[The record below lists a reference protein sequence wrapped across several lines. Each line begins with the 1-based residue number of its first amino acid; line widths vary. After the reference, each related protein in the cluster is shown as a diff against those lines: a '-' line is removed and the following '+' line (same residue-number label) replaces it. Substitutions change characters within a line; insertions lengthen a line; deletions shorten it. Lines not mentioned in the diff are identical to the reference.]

1 MSTCCG
7 CSRLRRLRR
16 RGSARRP
23 RWRGSHRAL
32 QCPSLRRAERC
43 LLGARVFGSRHPS
56 LIMKRPKVVKRP
68 NKVYLGERPR
78 ELLLVLWTCHL
89 RLRERRGTVGS
100 GEPCKRGV
108 HGPPRPRR
116 GRAPGHR
123 PSVWSRGR
131 TITYFAPSASRS
143 STRPYARHAATS
155 FARAAYDRG
164 SRSSLRARRAAPP
177 SWRRTWRPIDSPVP
191 SSTISP
197 RVASSTP
204 RAARGSG
211 GMGKSD
217 LILRAPAR
225 ACG

>member
-23 RWRGSHRAL
+23 CWRGSHRAL

-43 LLGARVFGSRHPS
+43 LLGTGVWKSPPKFDYETAKSSETARQS
-56 LIMKRPKVVKRP
+56 
-68 NKVYLGERPR
+68 YLGERPR

-89 RLRERRGTVGS
+89 RLREERGTVGS

-177 SWRRTWRPIDSPVP
+177 SWRRSWRPIDSPVP